1 MALTADSPQVLVTGD
16 MNSVPIIDND
26 IVFEGAMVGLSV
38 TTDEPGY
45 GKPLAAG
52 AVAADEIF
60 LGHAIEKVDNTGGA
74 KGAKNIRLRSGR
86 YRLLCTLTGVL
97 ITDVGAPVYASD
109 DETLTKTSTL
119 NSYVG
124 RVSRYVTTNKA
135 EIEFETSQPVDTT

>member
-26 IVFEGAMVGLSV
+26 IVYEGAMVGLSV
-38 TTDEPGY
+38 TPDEAGY

-52 AVAADEIF
+52 DAGADEIF

-86 YRLLCTLTGVL
+86 YRLLCLLAGA
-97 ITDVGAPVYASD
+97 ITDVGKAVYASD
-109 DETLTKTSTL
+109 DATLTFTATN

-124 RVSRYVTTNKA
+124 RVSRFVSNTKM
-135 EIEFETSQPVDTT
+135 EIQFETLQPVGTT